1 MDSKTGRRAQAGTA
15 VPRDDYRAVAVAA
28 DSPTKAR
35 DTEAGATADILP
47 AVVIAWTG
55 STATTVCPPETPARP
70 ANATP
75 AYRPRGTGPSTAY
88 ERLGPSNR
96 PAQSPLGYR
105 IIAARKQA

>member
-1 MDSKTGRRAQAGTA
+1 MDSQTGWWAQAGTA
-15 VPRDDYRAVAVAA
+15 VPRDVYRTVAVPG

-47 AVVIAWTG
+47 AVAIAWTG

-75 AYRPRGTGPSTAY
+75 AYWPRGTGRWTYSSA
-88 ERLGPSNR
+88 L
-96 PAQSPLGYR
+96 
-105 IIAARKQA
+105 